1 MNSIH
6 PPSLAYYRHL
16 WQCNSLHPH
25 HNLYTIITIH
35 QQCSNALCF
44 TKGVLAGVALVSPKT
59 RHQGQSFSSLHK
71 KTFSFLVV
79 FLSRIH
85 FKSHV
90 MRRYYISCPCED
102 KNLSKPDQIVDLPSP
117 RTKSKQKQTP
127 FQDNLGNL
135 LLISSVYSYLRQ
147 YCGILPFMHSC
158 WNFLPSK
165 TTHQKQ

>member
-1 MNSIH
+1 M
-6 PPSLAYYRHL
+6 
-16 WQCNSLHPH
+16 
-25 HNLYTIITIH
+25 
-35 QQCSNALCF
+35 
-44 TKGVLAGVALVSPKT
+44 LAGVALVSPKT
-59 RHQGQSFSSLHK
+59 RHQGHSFSSLHK
-71 KTFSFLVV
+71 KTLSFLIV
-79 FLSRIH
+79 FLSGIH

-147 YCGILPFMHSC
+147 YCGILPFMHSYLC
-158 WNFLPSK
+158 FYLCLQFGALSTLRESRFKHAFNAHSS
-165 TTHQKQ
+165 